1 MKKNKLFFDNQIK
14 LVSLEKHKDIRGFF
28 YESYSKKKLLKIG
41 IKDHFVQDNHSFNI
55 KKGIIRGLHIQKHPF
70 TQSKLISVIS
80 GSIQDVVVDL
90 RVNSKFFGKT
100 ISVIMRSKLKDRS
113 IIINEALSFVKRCY
127 KKIPL
132 HIVSG
137 SEQDELRCV
146 CEFIEIGSYFL
157 TIEGSPTSK
166 NDLVSSIL
174 SSYRY
179 DPEKTIL
186 IGDTIND
193 YDAAKSNKVIFY
205 AYNNGSM
212 KDLCNRYIYSFDE
225 VFFN

>member
-1 MKKNKLFFDNQIK
+1 VNRQKLPEAILFDFDGVLVDSMHIRDLGYREIFKEFPLDLVNQLIK
-14 LVSLEKHKDIRGFF
+14 YHRINGGLSRYVKIRYF
-28 YESYSKKKLLKIG
+28 YEKLLG
-41 IKDHFVQDNHSFNI
+41 
-55 KKGIIRGLHIQKHPF
+55 RE
-70 TQSKLISVIS
+70 IS
-80 GSIQDVVVDL
+80 GNKVDQL
-90 RVNSKFFGKT
+90 AEQFSA
-100 ISVIMRSKLKDRS
+100 IMRPKLKDRS

-174 SSYRY
+174 SSYGY
-179 DPEKTIL
+179 ESEKTIL

-205 AYNNGSM
+205 AYNNRSI
-212 KDLCNRYIYSFDE
+212 KDLCDRYIYSFDE

>member
-1 MKKNKLFFDNQIK
+1 MNRQKLPEAILFDFDGVLVDSMHIRDLGYREIFKDFSIDLVNQLIK
-14 LVSLEKHKDIRGFF
+14 YHRINGGLSRYVKIRYF
-28 YESYSKKKLLKIG
+28 YEKLLGREIS
-41 IKDHFVQDNHSFNI
+41 DN
-55 KKGIIRGLHIQKHPF
+55 K
-70 TQSKLISVIS
+70 
-80 GSIQDVVVDL
+80 VDQL
-90 RVNSKFFGKT
+90 AEQFSA
-100 ISVIMRSKLKDRS
+100 IMRPKLKDRS

-166 NDLVSSIL
+166 NDLVSSVL
-174 SSYRY
+174 SSYGY
-179 DPEKTIL
+179 DSEKTIL
-186 IGDTIND
+186 IGDTIDD

-205 AYNNGSM
+205 AYNNGSI
-212 KDLCNRYIYSFDE
+212 KDLCDRYIYSFDE

>member
-1 MKKNKLFFDNQIK
+1 MNRQKLPEAILFDFDGVLVDSMHIRDLGYREIFKDFSIDLVNQLIK
-14 LVSLEKHKDIRGFF
+14 YHRINGGLSRYVKIRYF
-28 YESYSKKKLLKIG
+28 YEKLLGREIS
-41 IKDHFVQDNHSFNI
+41 DN
-55 KKGIIRGLHIQKHPF
+55 K
-70 TQSKLISVIS
+70 
-80 GSIQDVVVDL
+80 VDQL
-90 RVNSKFFGKT
+90 AEQFSA
-100 ISVIMRSKLKDRS
+100 IMRPKLKDRS

-166 NDLVSSIL
+166 NDLVSSVL
-174 SSYRY
+174 SSYGY
-179 DPEKTIL
+179 DSEKTIL

-205 AYNNGSM
+205 AYNNGSI
-212 KDLCNRYIYSFDE
+212 KDLCDRYIYSFDE

>member
-1 MKKNKLFFDNQIK
+1 VNRQKLPEAILFDFDGVLVDSMHIRDLGYREIFKDFSIDLVNQLIK
-14 LVSLEKHKDIRGFF
+14 YHRINGGLSRYVKIRYF
-28 YESYSKKKLLKIG
+28 YEKLLGREIS
-41 IKDHFVQDNHSFNI
+41 DN
-55 KKGIIRGLHIQKHPF
+55 K
-70 TQSKLISVIS
+70 
-80 GSIQDVVVDL
+80 VDQL
-90 RVNSKFFGKT
+90 AEQFSA
-100 ISVIMRSKLKDRS
+100 IMRPKLKDRS

-166 NDLVSSIL
+166 NDLVSSVL
-174 SSYRY
+174 SSYGY
-179 DPEKTIL
+179 DSEKTIL

-205 AYNNGSM
+205 AYNNGSI
-212 KDLCNRYIYSFDE
+212 KDLCDRYIYSFDE

>member
-1 MKKNKLFFDNQIK
+1 MNRQKLPEAILFDFDGVLVDSMHIRDLGYREIFKEFSLDLVNQLIK
-14 LVSLEKHKDIRGFF
+14 YHRINGGLSRYVKIRYF
-28 YESYSKKKLLKIG
+28 YEKLLGREIS
-41 IKDHFVQDNHSFNI
+41 D
-55 KKGIIRGLHIQKHPF
+55 KK
-70 TQSKLISVIS
+70 
-80 GSIQDVVVDL
+80 
-90 RVNSKFFGKT
+90 VNQLAEQFSA
-100 ISVIMRSKLKDRS
+100 IMRPKLKDRS

-166 NDLVSSIL
+166 NDLVSSVL
-174 SSYRY
+174 SSYGY
-179 DPEKTIL
+179 DSEKTIL

-205 AYNNGSM
+205 AYNNGSIE
-212 KDLCNRYIYSFDE
+212 DLCDRYIYSFDE

>member
-1 MKKNKLFFDNQIK
+1 VNRQKLPEAILFDFDGVLVDSMHIRDLGYREIFKEFSLDLVNQLIK
-14 LVSLEKHKDIRGFF
+14 YHRINGGLSRYVKIRYF
-28 YESYSKKKLLKIG
+28 YEKLLGREI
-41 IKDHFVQDNHSFNI
+41 SE
-55 KKGIIRGLHIQKHPF
+55 KK
-70 TQSKLISVIS
+70 
-80 GSIQDVVVDL
+80 
-90 RVNSKFFGKT
+90 VNQLAEQF
-100 ISVIMRSKLKDRS
+100 SVIMRSKLKDRS

-127 KKIPL
+127 EKIPL

-146 CEFIEIGSYFL
+146 CEFIEIESYFL

-174 SSYRY
+174 SSYGY
-179 DPEKTIL
+179 DSKKTIL

-212 KDLCNRYIYSFDE
+212 KDLCNRYIYNFDE